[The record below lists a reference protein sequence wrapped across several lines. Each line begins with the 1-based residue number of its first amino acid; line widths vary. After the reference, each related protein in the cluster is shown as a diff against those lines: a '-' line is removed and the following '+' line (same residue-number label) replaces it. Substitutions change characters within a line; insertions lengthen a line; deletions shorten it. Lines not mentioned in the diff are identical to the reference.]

1 MNTVIITGVAGF
13 LGRYIARE
21 FAADKWSVVGVD
33 HHANENAPL
42 RSLDSY
48 HPMELPSAAF
58 GALVRQTQPTLCI
71 HCAGRASVPQ
81 SVVDPATDFAANTSL
96 TFDLLE
102 TLRTHA
108 PSSRVIFMSSAAVY
122 GDPVRLPV
130 TEEEPVK
137 PVSPYGFHKAMSEQ
151 LLKEFYT
158 VYGLRGAS
166 LRIFSAYGP
175 GLRRQVLW
183 DFCYKALIEKRI
195 VLQGTGQE
203 TRDFIHAIDVAGATL
218 AIAKHA
224 PMTGEVYN
232 VASGEEITIG
242 MLATKVLRRLDA
254 ELVPEI
260 DGIVPAGT
268 PRNWRADISKLGAL
282 GYQPSVPLDTGIER
296 FALWASAELLG

>member
-13 LGRYIARE
+13 LGRYIARQ
-21 FAADKWSVVGVD
+21 FAAEKWSVIGVD

-42 RSLDSY
+42 RSLSSY
-48 HPMELPSAAF
+48 HAMELPSTAF
-58 GALVRQTQPTLCI
+58 GTLLEQVKPTLCI

-81 SVVDPATDFAANTSL
+81 SVVNPAADFAANGSL
-96 TFDLLE
+96 TFDLLD
-102 TLRTHA
+102 TLRIHA
-108 PSSRVIFMSSAAVY
+108 PSCRFIFLSSAAVY
-122 GDPVRLPV
+122 GNPVRLPI
-130 TEEEPVK
+130 TEDDPVA

-151 LLKEFYT
+151 LIKEFCM

-195 VLQGTGQE
+195 VLQGTGNE
-203 TRDFIHAIDVAGATL
+203 TRDFIHAIDVAMATL
-218 AIAKHA
+218 AVAKGA

-232 VASGEEITIG
+232 VASGQEITIHA
-242 MLATKVLRRLDA
+242 LADQVLRPLRTG
-254 ELVPEI
+254 LVPEI
-260 DGIVPAGT
+260 DGIVPVGT
-268 PRNWRADISKLGAL
+268 PRNWRADISRLSTL
-282 GYQPSVPLDTGIER
+282 GYEPSVRLETGVER

>member
-1 MNTVIITGVAGF
+1 MDKVIITGVAGF
-13 LGRYIARE
+13 LGRYIARQ
-21 FAADKWSVVGVD
+21 FAADGWGVVGVD

-48 HPMELPSAAF
+48 HAMQLPSPAF
-58 GALVRQTQPTLCI
+58 GALIRHLQPALCI

-81 SVVDPATDFAANTSL
+81 SVVDPAADFAANASL
-96 TFDLLE
+96 TFDLLD

-108 PSSRVIFMSSAAVY
+108 PSSRVVFLSSAAVY
-122 GDPVRLPV
+122 GNPARLPV
-130 TEEEPVK
+130 TEEEPVM
-137 PVSPYGFHKAMSEQ
+137 PLSPYGFHKAMSEQ

-203 TRDFIHAIDVAGATL
+203 TRDFIHAIDVAKATL
-218 AIAKHA
+218 AVAKGA

-242 MLATKVLRRLDA
+242 ALAERVLTKLHTG
-254 ELVPEI
+254 LVPET
-260 DGIVPAGT
+260 DGIVPTGT
-268 PRNWRADISKLGAL
+268 PLNWRADISKLRAL
-282 GYQPSVPLDTGIER
+282 GYQPSVQLETGIER
-296 FALWASAELLG
+296 FASWASAELLG